1 MEQKPTDELL
11 DDLLSSPSLDA
22 FVQANELPSC
32 TLAEYLQQMLAQK
45 GLSQPTVVRMANLS
59 DAYGYQIFA
68 GIRQHPSRDKVL
80 QIAFATGSFICE
92 LDIAEADRARCFP
105 AGPGEHAAHPV
116 EIAIL
121 RFEELLKIHK
131 SAALR
136 ENRHTVRGA
145 GADLRFHLLVF

>member
-80 QIAFATGSFICE
+80 QIAFAMGLTPREANRALEYAGASSLYPKVRRDAIILYC
-92 LDIAEADRARCFP
+92 LDRGTSLQKVD
-105 AGPGEHAAHPV
+105 
-116 EIAIL
+116 
-121 RFEELLKIHK
+121 EELYRLGERTISP
-131 SAALR
+131 SA
-136 ENRHTVRGA
+136 
-145 GADLRFHLLVF
+145 